1 MWEMKKETVP
11 VVVGALASV
20 RRDLRGTLT
29 EFQELASATS
39 KKSLLWEQQNFSIAS
54 TLWNLR
60 SRFGLG
66 AAQAK
71 QASQE

>member
-1 MWEMKKETVP
+1 MEKETVP

-29 EFQELASATS
+29 EFQELASASS
-39 KKSLLWEQQNFSIAS
+39 KNHSYGNNRIFQ
-54 TLWNLR
+54 
-60 SRFGLG
+60 SRQLFGTQGPWFGLG